1 MSSGDREVIEGR
13 PVPNLLGLL
22 VRVWTD
28 LMASLGQLAI
38 LAGETFSSIA
48 CGRIRVRLTLQQIA
62 EIGFG
67 SQVVVIVTG
76 AFTGAVFTA
85 QAYFQFAS
93 LNMETAVGPVVTLSM
108 FRELGPV
115 LAGLMVAGR
124 VGAAMTA
131 EIGTMKVTQQIDAL
145 RALAVNPVDYLVV
158 PRALAMFI
166 SMPLLVVECVG
177 FGILASY
184 YVGVEVLNINGVYF
198 LANMTKFTEGS
209 DIMMSLMKGFVFAG
223 IIVFI
228 SCREGLHAKD
238 GAVGVGR
245 ATTAS
250 VVTCSLAILI
260 ANFFLTMALNII
272 FPAGQR

>member
-1 MSSGDREVIEGR
+1 MRMLSICG
-13 PVPNLLGLL
+13 GLFL
-22 VRVWTD
+22 T
-28 LMASLGQLAI
+28 LIASLGELAM
-38 LAGETFSSIA
+38 LAGETFSSIGR
-48 CGRIRVRLTLQQIA
+48 GRIRVGLTLRQIA

-67 SQVVVIVTG
+67 SQLVVVVTG

-108 FRELGPV
+108 FRELGPA
-115 LAGLMVAGR
+115 LTGLMVAGR
-124 VGAAMTA
+124 VGAAMSA

-158 PRALAMFI
+158 PRTLAMLI

-177 FGILASY
+177 LGVLASY
-184 YVGVEVLNINGVYF
+184 YVGVEVLNITGVYF
-198 LANMTKFTEGS
+198 LANMQKFTEGS
-209 DIMMSLMKGFVFAG
+209 DILMSLIKGFVFG
-223 IIVFI
+223 GLIVFI
-228 SCREGLHAKD
+228 SCREGLRAKD

-250 VVTCSLAILI
+250 VVTSSLALLI
-260 ANFFLTMALNII
+260 VNFFLTMALNIL

>member
-1 MSSGDREVIEGR
+1 MTGPLKASASGVSAPAGFF
-13 PVPNLLGLL
+13 
-22 VRVWTD
+22 
-28 LMASLGQLAI
+28 ASWISAILEFLGQVALLAS
-38 LAGETFSSIA
+38 ETIASIA
-48 CGRIRVRLTLQQIA
+48 KGRIRIGLTLRQVA

-67 SQVVVIVTG
+67 SQLVVVVTG

-93 LNMETAVGPVVTLSM
+93 LNMETAVGPVVTLAM

-115 LAGLMVAGR
+115 LTGLMVAGR
-124 VGAAMTA
+124 VGAAMSA

-158 PRALAMFI
+158 PRAVAMFI

-177 FGILASY
+177 FGILAAY
-184 YVGVEVLNINGVYF
+184 YVGVEVLNISGVYF
-198 LANMTKFTEGS
+198 LANMQKFTEGS
-209 DIMMSLMKGFVFAG
+209 DIVMALIKGFVFAG

-228 SCREGLHAKD
+228 SCREGLRARD

-245 ATTAS
+245 ATTNT
-250 VVTCSLAILI
+250 VVTCSLCILI
-260 ANFFLTMALNII
+260 ANFFLTMALNIL

>member
-1 MSSGDREVIEGR
+1 MTGPLKATATGAPAGFVVSWV
-13 PVPNLLGLL
+13 LGVLEF
-22 VRVWTD
+22 
-28 LMASLGQLAI
+28 LGQVAMLAS
-38 LAGETFSSIA
+38 ETLSSIA
-48 CGRIRVRLTLQQIA
+48 RGRIRLGLTLRQVA

-67 SQVVVIVTG
+67 SQLVVVVTG

-93 LNMETAVGPVVTLSM
+93 LNMETAVGPVVTLAM

-115 LAGLMVAGR
+115 LTGLMVAGR
-124 VGAAMTA
+124 VGAAMSA

-166 SMPLLVVECVG
+166 SMPLLVIECVG
-177 FGILASY
+177 FGILAAY
-184 YVGVEVLNINGVYF
+184 YVGVEVLNISGVYF
-198 LANMTKFTEGS
+198 LANMQKFTEGS
-209 DIMMSLMKGFVFAG
+209 DIVMALIKGFVFAG

-228 SCREGLHAKD
+228 SCREGLRAKD

-245 ATTAS
+245 ATTS
-250 VVTCSLAILI
+250 TVVICSLCILI
-260 ANFFLTMALNII
+260 ANFFLTMALNIL

>member
-1 MSSGDREVIEGR
+1 MLAGIGGWVQNFVAG
-13 PVPNLLGLL
+13 
-22 VRVWTD
+22 WF
-28 LMASLGQLAI
+28 AYLGQVAL
-38 LAGETFSSIA
+38 LAGESLASIVA
-48 CGRIRVRLTLQQIA
+48 GRVRWGLMLQQVA
-62 EIGFG
+62 EIGFR
-67 SQVVVIVTG
+67 SQFVVVITG

-93 LNMETAVGPVVTLSM
+93 LNMETAVGPVVTLAM

-115 LAGLMVAGR
+115 LTGLMVAGR
-124 VGAAMTA
+124 VGAAMSA

-158 PRALAMFI
+158 PRAMAMFI

-177 FGILASY
+177 LGILASY

-198 LANMTKFTEGS
+198 LAHMQNFTEGG
-209 DIMMSLMKGFVFAG
+209 DIIMSLVKGFVFAG
-223 IIVFI
+223 VIVFI
-228 SCREGLHAKD
+228 SCHEGLLAKD

-245 ATTAS
+245 ATTAT
-250 VVTCSLAILI
+250 VVNCSLAILV
-260 ANFFLTMALNII
+260 ANFFLTMALNIL

>member
-1 MSSGDREVIEGR
+1 LSSGDREVIEGR
-13 PVPNLLGLL
+13 PVLNLLGLL
-22 VRVWTD
+22 VRVWTN

>member
-1 MSSGDREVIEGR
+1 MQLLSIVQGLFSS
-13 PVPNLLGLL
+13 LLT
-22 VRVWTD
+22 V
-28 LMASLGQLAI
+28 LGELAI
-38 LAGETFSSIA
+38 LAGETVASIFR
-48 CGRIRVRLTLQQIA
+48 GRVRVWLTLRQIA

-67 SQVVVIVTG
+67 SQLVVVVTG

-93 LNMETAVGPVVTLSM
+93 LNMETAVGPVVTLAM
-108 FRELGPV
+108 FRELGPA
-115 LAGLMVAGR
+115 LTGLMVAGR

-177 FGILASY
+177 LGVLASF
-184 YVGVEVLNINGVYF
+184 YVGVHVLNINGVYF
-198 LANMTKFTEGS
+198 FANVQKFTEGS
-209 DIMMSLMKGFVFAG
+209 DIMMSLIKGFVFG
-223 IIVFI
+223 GLIVFI
-228 SCREGLHAKD
+228 SCREGLCAKD

-245 ATTAS
+245 ATTAT
-250 VVTCSLAILI
+250 VVTSSLAILI
-260 ANFFLTMALNII
+260 ANFFLTMALNIL